1 MFLIDFIS
9 ILSNSLTR
17 QQAWHAFEKS
27 VNNLQKGTLSLELIR
42 HARVFST
49 APKANHDRHEN
60 LLQAASESGRRD
72 WAIFFGR
79 TIRDW
84 DINHP

>member
-1 MFLIDFIS
+1 MFLIVFIS
-9 ILSNSLTR
+9 ILSDELTR
-17 QQAWHAFEKS
+17 EQAWHAFEKS

-49 APKANHDRHEN
+49 APKTNHDNHEV
-60 LLQAASESGRRD
+60 LLNEASRLGRRD

-79 TIRDW
+79 AIRDW
-84 DINHP
+84 NITHP